1 MSSTAIDAP
10 AADRF
15 LSGPWPRFLGR
26 RLLRLAVSL
35 WVLVTFSF
43 LIVHLVPG
51 DPVRAAL
58 GSRASATSVAE
69 WEARLGLNDP
79 LLTQYGDYVSGLFQG
94 RLGESLQL
102 RLPVADVISERLP
115 NTLQLV
121 ALAFLLCVLVAVP
134 LGALLAIRT
143 QNGRHR
149 GSELGFTAGAVVL
162 TTIPD
167 FCLAVGLVALLGVSL
182 ELLPVAGDSGASSL
196 VIPVLA
202 LAVGP
207 AAALAR
213 IVRVEMLGVLGQ
225 DYVRTAR
232 AKRLPPRR
240 VYLRH
245 ALPNA
250 LTATLTV
257 GGLIL
262 TSLIAGTVLVEN
274 VIAWPGLG
282 PTLVRSIIAKD
293 YPMVQGIV
301 LVYGTLVLL
310 VNLFVDVALAL
321 VDPRSTVRES

>member
-26 RLLRLAVSL
+26 RLLRLVVSL

-58 GSRASATSVAE
+58 GSRASAASVAE
-69 WEARLGLNDP
+69 WNAKLGLDDP
-79 LLTQYGDYVSGLFQG
+79 LTTQYADYVSGLFHG

-102 RLPVADVISERLP
+102 RLPVDQVISERLP
-115 NTLQLV
+115 NTLELV

-149 GSELGFTAGAVVL
+149 GSELAFTVAAVVL

-167 FCLAVGLVALLGVSL
+167 FCLAVGLVALLAVSL

-196 VIPVLA
+196 VIPVVA

-240 VYLRH
+240 VHLRH

-301 LVYGTLVLL
+301 LAYGTLVLL
-310 VNLFVDVALAL
+310 VNLLVDVALAL
-321 VDPRSTVRES
+321 VDPRSTVREA